1 MYYFHVTPDRSDY
14 LKLYPNQL
22 RILSSAYRRKKYP
35 RVRNFLSLAKEVFI
49 DSGMIS
55 AWTKKD
61 VWWQDQQPCAFAEG
75 KKDLALSIMRKAAD
89 LEDSVDKH
97 PVTPG
102 AVLPA
107 RELLGDM
114 LVMLEGHAEAVEAYE
129 ASLQISPNR
138 FNSLYGAGRAAE
150 LAGDSDKAK
159 SYYAKLMEF
168 TAEGD
173 SNRPGIEQA
182 QTFLATN

>member
-1 MYYFHVTPDRSDY
+1 M
-14 LKLYPNQL
+14 
-22 RILSSAYRRKKYP
+22 
-35 RVRNFLSLAKEVFI
+35 
-49 DSGMIS
+49 
-55 AWTKKD
+55 
-61 VWWQDQQPCAFAEG
+61 
-75 KKDLALSIMRKAAD
+75 MREAAD

-114 LVMLEGHAEAVEAYE
+114 LVMLEMPVAAIEAYE

-150 LAGDSDKAK
+150 LAENSEKAK
-159 SYYAKLMEF
+159 SYYSKLVQFAAKVD
-168 TAEGD
+168 GD
-173 SNRPGIEQA
+173 RPAIEQA
-182 QTFLATN
+182 QAFLSKD